1 LNYDLNIFGGGE
13 MLKIENYFL
22 LLVLLLNLVNI
33 LNFTISYADT
43 NEAKSRTDL
52 SLGLDV
58 FFVLYY
64 TFLLLF
70 ASSLLY
76 CGRIMAGFII
86 FMLAIAPF
94 AMEKSSPHKIGKEYI
109 NLRIKTLLVNLFI
122 ICLI

>member
-1 LNYDLNIFGGGE
+1 

-33 LNFTISYADT
+33 INLTVSYVGT
-43 NEAKSRTDL
+43 NESKFRADL

-70 ASSLLY
+70 ASCLFYS
-76 CGRIMAGFII
+76 GRMMAGFIV
-86 FMLAIAPF
+86 FMLAIAPYI
-94 AMEKSSPHKIGKEYI
+94 MEKPAPNKAGKEYI